1 MCAKPSDST
10 TALPAL
16 DPNRE
21 SASRERKEKLRL
33 FLRNKQGVFGLILVV
48 AFFASAIFADVLA
61 PYQPN
66 ALDVPARLSGPTWD
80 HLAGT
85 DQLGRDTL
93 SRVLHG
99 GRVAL
104 KVAAIGVSLSLVL
117 GLILG
122 MIAGYGPRWLDNL
135 LLLAFDTV
143 RAFPTIVLALA
154 TVALTGPSLEMVLAI
169 VVITSIPQYARM
181 ARTATLSIRSSEF
194 ILAER
199 SLGAST
205 PRILARHIMPNVIGP
220 LMILAA
226 MDVPV
231 VVTVEAGLSF
241 LGLGVLPPTPSWGSI
256 LNEGYLVIRD
266 TPWLVI
272 AGGIP
277 LVLTTLGFT
286 FLGEALRDVFDPRL
300 RKGS

>member
-1 MCAKPSDST
+1 MSEIPFDRGPVA
-10 TALPAL
+10 A
-16 DPNRE
+16 
-21 SASRERKEKLRL
+21 ERRYSERREKLLL
-33 FLRNKQGVFGLILVV
+33 FLKNGQGVFGLVLVV
-48 AFFASAIFADVLA
+48 AFFASAIFAPLLA
-61 PYQPN
+61 PYDPFQ
-66 ALDVPARLSGPTWD
+66 LDIPARLSGPSLT

-85 DQLGRDTL
+85 DQLGRDTF
-93 SRVLHG
+93 SRVLYG

-104 KVAAIGVSLSLVL
+104 KIAAIGVSASLFI

-122 MIAGYGPRWLDNL
+122 MLAGYGPRWLDNL
-135 LLLAFDTV
+135 LLLSFDTV

-154 TVALTGPSLEMVLAI
+154 TVALTGPSLELVLAI
-169 VVITSIPQYARM
+169 IIVTSIPAYARL
-181 ARTATLSIRSSEF
+181 ARTSTLALKNTEF
-194 ILAER
+194 IVAER
-199 SLGAST
+199 SLGVGT
-205 PRILARHIMPNVIGP
+205 GKILARHVMPNVIGP
-220 LMILAA
+220 LLILAA

-241 LGLGVLPPTPSWGSI
+241 LGLGVLPPTASWGTI

-266 TPWLVI
+266 TPWPVI

-300 RKGS
+300 RKGR